1 MSTVLKGESKWTRG
15 QEVKISSD
23 IKWESFK
30 IASIQVL
37 TSGKDPMLSVKAI
50 GTRKDGSTIE
60 MAVKG
65 LKDSDLK

>member
-1 MSTVLKGESKWTRG
+1 MSTILKGESKWAHG

-23 IKWESFK
+23 IHWESFK
-30 IASIQVL
+30 VASIQVL
-37 TSGKDPMLSVKAI
+37 TSGKDPMLSVKAV

-60 MAVKG
+60 MVVKG

>member
-23 IKWESFK
+23 IHWESFK
-30 IASIQVL
+30 VSSIQIL

-50 GTRKDGSTIE
+50 GTRKDGSVVK
-60 MAVKG
+60 MVVKG